1 MEIKGKVVANL
12 GVQKGTS
19 KAGKEWAKAT
29 VVIEYGDQ
37 YPKKVAL
44 DNMKNAD
51 SFGALAVGTEG
62 TFHIEVESREFN
74 GRWYTSVNCW
84 KWENAQPQPSP
95 SPAPSPAN
103 DPYAAMGMPPR
114 ETQAQAA
121 PAEDMEGDSGLP
133 F

>member
-19 KAGKEWAKAT
+19 KAGKEWVKAT
-29 VVIEYGDQ
+29 IVIEYGDQ
-37 YPKKVAL
+37 YPKKIAL

-62 TFHIEVESREFN
+62 TFYIEVESREFN

-84 KWENAQPQPSP
+84 KWETTQ
-95 SPAPSPAN
+95 
-103 DPYAAMGMPPR
+103 
-114 ETQAQAA
+114 QAQAQPVQQQTVYQQPQVPDTH
-121 PAEDMEGDSGLP
+121 PADDLP

>member
-12 GVQKGTS
+12 GVQNGTS
-19 KAGKEWAKAT
+19 KAGKNWAKAT

-51 SFGALAVGTEG
+51 SFGALPVGTEG

-84 KWENAQPQPSP
+84 KWEATQQAPAQPSQPVQQ
-95 SPAPSPAN
+95 
-103 DPYAAMGMPPR
+103 DW
-114 ETQAQAA
+114 QAA
-121 PAEDMEGDSGLP
+121 YPQPAAKPQTASQEDGGLP

>member
-12 GVQKGTS
+12 GLQKGTS

-37 YPKKVAL
+37 YPKKIAL
-44 DNMKNAD
+44 DSLKNAEE
-51 SFGALAVGTEG
+51 FAKLAVGTEG
-62 TFHIEVESREFN
+62 AFHIEVESREFN

-84 KWENAQPQPSP
+84 KWETTQQPQQA
-95 SPAPSPAN
+95 PAQQ
-103 DPYAAMGMPPR
+103 GW
-114 ETQAQAA
+114 QAA
-121 PAEDMEGDSGLP
+121 YPQPQAKAQSAPQDDSGLP

>member
-12 GVQKGTS
+12 GVQNGTS
-19 KAGKEWAKAT
+19 KAGKNWAKAT

-37 YPKKVAL
+37 YPKKIAL

-51 SFGALAVGTEG
+51 SFGALPVGTEG

-84 KWENAQPQPSP
+84 KWETTQQAPAQPSQPVQQ
-95 SPAPSPAN
+95 
-103 DPYAAMGMPPR
+103 DW
-114 ETQAQAA
+114 QAA
-121 PAEDMEGDSGLP
+121 YPQPAAKPQTASQEDEGLP

>member
-1 MEIKGKVVANL
+1 MEIKGRVVANL
-12 GVQKGTS
+12 GVQNGTS
-19 KAGKEWAKAT
+19 KAGKNWAKAT
-29 VVIEYGDQ
+29 VVVEYGDQ

-51 SFGALAVGTEG
+51 SFGALAIGTEG

-84 KWENAQPQPSP
+84 KWETTQQAPAQPAPQQPVYQQPQPP
-95 SPAPSPAN
+95 S
-103 DPYAAMGMPPR
+103 
-114 ETQAQAA
+114 
-121 PAEDMEGDSGLP
+121 EDDGLP

>member
-1 MEIKGKVVANL
+1 MEIKGRVVANL
-12 GVQKGTS
+12 GVQNGTS
-19 KAGKEWAKAT
+19 KAGKNWAKAT

-51 SFGALAVGTEG
+51 SFGALSVGTEG

-84 KWENAQPQPSP
+84 KWETTQPEKPTQPTQQPAYQQAQPQA
-95 SPAPSPAN
+95 PA
-103 DPYAAMGMPPR
+103 
-114 ETQAQAA
+114 TTAA
-121 PAEDMEGDSGLP
+121 PQADDLP

>member
-19 KAGKEWAKAT
+19 KAGNEWSKAT

-44 DNMKNAD
+44 DNLKNAEE
-51 SFGALAVGTEG
+51 FTKLTVGTEG

-74 GRWYTSVNCW
+74 GRWYTSVNCYKW
-84 KWENAQPQPSP
+84 KTAQPQFY
-95 SPAPSPAN
+95 PAPAN
-103 DPYAAMGMPPR
+103 DPYAAMGIPPR
-114 ETQAQAA
+114 GAQA
-121 PAEDMEGDSGLP
+121 PATPPEAQADDLP

>member
-12 GVQKGTS
+12 GVQNGTS
-19 KAGKEWAKAT
+19 KAGKNWAKAT

-51 SFGALAVGTEG
+51 SFGALPVGTEG

-84 KWENAQPQPSP
+84 KWETTQQAPAQPSQPVQQ
-95 SPAPSPAN
+95 
-103 DPYAAMGMPPR
+103 DW
-114 ETQAQAA
+114 QAA
-121 PAEDMEGDSGLP
+121 YPQPAAKPQTASQEDEGLP

>member
-12 GVQKGTS
+12 GVQIGTS

-37 YPKKVAL
+37 YPKKIAL

-62 TFHIEVESREFN
+62 TFNIEVESREFN

-84 KWENAQPQPSP
+84 KWETAQPQLSP
-95 SPAPSPAN
+95 TPTN
-103 DPYAAMGMPPR
+103 DPYAAMGMQPR
-114 ETQAQAA
+114 ETQAQTA
-121 PAEDMEGDSGLP
+121 PAAQADDLP

>member
-37 YPKKVAL
+37 YPKKIAL

-51 SFGALAVGTEG
+51 SFGALAVDTEG
-62 TFHIEVESREFN
+62 TFNIEVESREFN

-84 KWENAQPQPSP
+84 KWETTQQATAQSAPQQPV
-95 SPAPSPAN
+95 
-103 DPYAAMGMPPR
+103 YQ
-114 ETQAQAA
+114 QAQAQSQPA
-121 PAEDMEGDSGLP
+121 PQDDSGLP

>member
-1 MEIKGKVVANL
+1 MEIKGRVVANL
-12 GVQKGTS
+12 GVQNGTS
-19 KAGKEWAKAT
+19 KAGKNWAKAT

-51 SFGALAVGTEG
+51 SFGALPVGTEG

-84 KWENAQPQPSP
+84 KWETTQQAPAQPSQPVQQ
-95 SPAPSPAN
+95 
-103 DPYAAMGMPPR
+103 GW
-114 ETQAQAA
+114 QAA
-121 PAEDMEGDSGLP
+121 YPQPAAKPQTASQEDEGLP

>member
-12 GVQKGTS
+12 GVWKGTS

-44 DNMKNAD
+44 DNLKNAED
-51 SFGALAVGTEG
+51 FAKLAVGTEG

-84 KWENAQPQPSP
+84 KWETTQQPQQTPTQQ
-95 SPAPSPAN
+95 
-103 DPYAAMGMPPR
+103 MCQ
-114 ETQAQAA
+114 QAQAQ
-121 PAEDMEGDSGLP
+121 PAQEDESQLP